1 MRKKQKAARDYVQ
14 KSKRMINDDKRGVY
28 RTPPKRL
35 NESKTAS
42 DKYHL
47 SNFICPIDCFVSY
60 LYFFHKLIKFKLMR
74 RKFNLELHKSL
85 NRKTALMAEEH
96 RFSGDYSSC
105 IKFDTHFNWQR
116 PTLPLLR
123 STIGVTGFNFS
134 VRNGKRWIPRC
145 YSYLD
150 HLLTY
155 LRNLIIFFSIK
166 RSNTPAKKLPRNDS
180 IMIIMVKLIT
190 NSSCS
195 MLIICCK
202 DNSHFS

>member
-74 RKFNLELHKSL
+74 RKFNLE
-85 NRKTALMAEEH
+85 
-96 RFSGDYSSC
+96 
-105 IKFDTHFNWQR
+105 
-116 PTLPLLR
+116 
-123 STIGVTGFNFS
+123 
-134 VRNGKRWIPRC
+134 
-145 YSYLD
+145 
-150 HLLTY
+150 
-155 LRNLIIFFSIK
+155 
-166 RSNTPAKKLPRNDS
+166 
-180 IMIIMVKLIT
+180 
-190 NSSCS
+190 
-195 MLIICCK
+195 
-202 DNSHFS
+202 